1 MTVTDDDEPQWVLT
15 ALPAT
20 IAENAGTAEVQVAS
34 GGVTFLAPQEIGLT
48 FAGSAAKG
56 TDYTVAAE
64 TLTLAV
70 GATAVA
76 TTITATDDS
85 VADAAET
92 IEITA
97 SLDGARIG
105 TTATVTITDDER
117 PSTKVTLSVTPAT
130 VGEGAGATELTVTG
144 MLDGAAV
151 SAATEVALA
160 VSDGTAEAADYGATT
175 ATLTIAGAQTS
186 GMATLT
192 LTPVDDHVDEPNET
206 VSVGGTVTGSLTVT
220 PTTVTITDDDEPQWA
235 LTALP
240 ATIAE
245 NGGTTE
251 VQVASGGVTFL
262 AAREIGL
269 SFAGSAARDA
279 DYTVAAETLTLAV
292 GASAAATTITAN
304 NDIVVDAAETIE
316 ITASL
321 DGARIGTTA
330 TVTIT
335 DDEIPSTMV
344 TLSVTPD
351 TVAEDAGATEL
362 TVTGTLD
369 RDAPSVATE
378 VALAVSDGTA
388 VAADYGATTATLTIA
403 AAQTSGMATLTLTPV
418 DDRVDEPNE
427 TVSVGGTVTGGGLT
441 VTAAQV
447 TVADNDTAGVTVAP
461 QTASVTEGGTADDY
475 TVVLDSQPAGTV
487 VVSVSGAD
495 AGVDVSVSPSP
506 LTFSST
512 TWNSAR
518 TVTVQAVD
526 DHLVE
531 GEEQVTLSHSVTG
544 YGSVVSA
551 GNVIVTVTDDDRR
564 PSAPRGLEA
573 VARNTQVMLSWRAP
587 FDSGSRPITR
597 YEVRWKETDGGTF
610 NAWTDVGTATGYV
623 VQSLVNDT
631 GYTFEVQ
638 AVNESELAGPAV
650 SVDATPTERPPVVEL
665 SPGAELEEGDAVTL
679 TITPPDSPYE
689 SDTTL
694 TVALVSVAENQ
705 GVAPGPVAGTDY
717 TVAVGDTE
725 LAPRYHR
732 FDAAGDLASGPQPYY
747 ALTLTAG
754 ELSTAVTLTAI
765 DDQEPEGQEY
775 ASIHVLEDG
784 AELNGSGDGFWIA
797 ASDLRPEPASA
808 TAAGNTVTLTF
819 SRGLRLIED
828 PGQSDGHP
836 DDTWIPL
843 APEMYF
849 TRFTGDEPPVFD
861 EHNLAA
867 PAPGQPEG
875 QIASGF
881 SLRGDTLTLTFPDPV
896 SASENVWIAYHLYSA
911 YAPLGDGSEDPDGR
925 PVRKFLVKVQ
935 GGADVL
941 GAAALQV
948 ADAEAAE
955 ADLSADFAVTLDGAA
970 DGPVTVDYATAD
982 GTAQAGADYTATL
995 GTLTFTP
1002 GRTALTVA
1010 VPVHDDGINEGAES
1024 FTLTL
1029 SNAAGAVLADAEATG
1044 TIVNDD
1050 PLPRAWLARFG
1061 RTAAGHVLDAVAA
1074 RLQGDHAAESQ
1085 ATIAGHA
1092 LSAPAGEEADAAA
1105 REAWERA
1112 WDGRV
1117 QEEPQTMPFQQLL
1130 AGSSFHLALPAPGSA
1145 GDATGAAGAEE
1156 SGGWTVWGRTAWTQ
1170 FTGADAGAGLDLD
1183 GEVLTATAGADYA
1196 WDRLLAGLAVAY
1208 STGAGTYRHAPSED
1222 SGELRIALLGVHP
1235 YLRLTLHERLAVWG
1249 VFGYAV
1255 LGDLSVQAASADVDT
1270 GAGMLMGAG
1279 GVRATL
1285 LDAADTGFLELTAT
1299 ADGLLLR
1306 VRSDPAPGLL
1316 ASTADVQ
1323 RLRLLLRASHHGV
1336 PVLGG
1341 LLTPA
1346 VEIGGRYDG
1355 GDAETGAGLVVGGSL
1370 SYSLPAWGL
1379 TLTAA
1384 GQGLLVHEHAGFR
1397 EWGVAGTVLFDP
1409 GAPGRGIA
1417 LRVVP
1422 SWGTAAA
1429 GGGERLWSLADASA
1443 LAATD
1448 RFHPAARLDA
1458 ELSYG
1463 LDAPGGNGTL
1473 IPYAAVAL
1481 AAAGERTWRLGSRL
1495 SIDAGFSLSLEG
1507 TRTEPAGAADP
1518 DDSVTF
1524 KVTLRS

>member
-1 MTVTDDDEPQWVLT
+1 M
-15 ALPAT
+15 
-20 IAENAGTAEVQVAS
+20 
-34 GGVTFLAPQEIGLT
+34 
-48 FAGSAAKG
+48 
-56 TDYTVAAE
+56 
-64 TLTLAV
+64 
-70 GATAVA
+70 
-76 TTITATDDS
+76 
-85 VADAAET
+85 
-92 IEITA
+92 
-97 SLDGARIG
+97 
-105 TTATVTITDDER
+105 TITDDET

-151 SAATEVALA
+151 SAATEVTLA
-160 VSDGTAEAADYGATT
+160 VSDGTAAAADYGATT

-235 LTALP
+235 LTAMP
-240 ATIAE
+240 VTIAE

-262 AAREIGL
+262 ASREIGL

-292 GASAAATTITAN
+292 GASAAATTITAK

-369 RDAPSVATE
+369 RDARSVATE

-418 DDRVDEPNE
+418 DDHVDEPNE

-705 GVAPGPVAGTDY
+705 GVALGPVAGTDY

-732 FDAAGDLASGPQPYY
+732 FDAAGDLASGPQPHY

-808 TAAGNTVTLTF
+808 TVAGNTVTLTF

-828 PGQSDGHP
+828 PGQSHGHP
-836 DDTWIPL
+836 EDTWIPL

-875 QIASGF
+875 QIANGF

-896 SASENVWIAYHLYSA
+896 SASENVWIAYHQYSA
-911 YAPLGDGSEDPDGR
+911 YAPLGNGSEDPDGR
-925 PVRKFLVKVQ
+925 PVRRFLVKVQ

-955 ADLSADFAVTLDGAA
+955 ADLSAAFAVTLDGPA

-1002 GRTALTVA
+1002 GQTALTVA
-1010 VPVHDDGINEGAES
+1010 VPVHDDGINEGAET

-1117 QEEPQTMPFQQLL
+1117 QGEPQTMPFQQLL
-1130 AGSSFHLALPAPGSA
+1130 AGSSFLFALPAPGTA
-1145 GDATGAAGAEE
+1145 GNAAVAAGAEE

-1170 FTGADAGAGLDLD
+1170 FAGAGAGLDLD

-1222 SGELRIALLGVHP
+1222 SGELRTALLGVHP

-1255 LGDLSVQAASADVDT
+1255 LGDLSVQAATADVDT

-1417 LRVVP
+1417 LRVAP
-1422 SWGTAAA
+1422 SWGTAVA

-1448 RFHPAARLDA
+1448 RFHPAARIDA

-1463 LDAPGGNGTL
+1463 LDAPGGDGTL

-1481 AAAGERTWRLGSRL
+1481 AAGGERTWRLGSRL
-1495 SIDAGFSLSLEG
+1495 SIDPGFFLSLEA
-1507 TRTEPAGAADP
+1507 TRTEPAGTADP